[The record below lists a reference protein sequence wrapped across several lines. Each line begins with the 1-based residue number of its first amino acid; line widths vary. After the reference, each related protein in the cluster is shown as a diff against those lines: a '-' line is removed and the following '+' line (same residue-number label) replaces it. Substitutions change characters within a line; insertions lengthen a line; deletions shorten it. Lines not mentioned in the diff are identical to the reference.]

1 MHSIKHLVI
10 GHVFQTEPSSEQT
23 NGMTATRTF
32 CLPSASNC
40 VLTHAIGVSPTRWG
54 RSRSVVQYVLHYSMC
69 CTTGRR
75 MMSKLVGS
83 SLFAQTGC
91 VIFNL
96 TSTNVQPF
104 LILTLQIQPAAA
116 LG

>member
-32 CLPSASNC
+32 DLPSASNC

-54 RSRSVVQYVLHYSMC
+54 RSRSVVQHVLHYREEDDVY
-69 CTTGRR
+69 TG
-75 MMSKLVGS
+75 G
-83 SLFAQTGC
+83 F
-91 VIFNL
+91 
-96 TSTNVQPF
+96 
-104 LILTLQIQPAAA
+104 
-116 LG
+116 